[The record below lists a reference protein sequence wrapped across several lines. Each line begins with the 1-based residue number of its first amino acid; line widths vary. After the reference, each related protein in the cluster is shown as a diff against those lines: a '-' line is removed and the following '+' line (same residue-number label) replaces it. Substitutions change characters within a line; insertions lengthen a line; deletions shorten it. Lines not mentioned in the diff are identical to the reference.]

1 MTGVL
6 SEGSRTV
13 NNVEKETAIE
23 LLARTVHFHLE
34 RHLRRFLVFNDID
47 TRDPEIKAKDLE
59 MDLNSWRRR
68 SKKCAIRRTDDYLI
82 CLPCLVTKNRAHHG
96 PGNDLSEEQCVI
108 STNVKELL
116 NELKVDQIG
125 NICKLFA
132 RVLTESVCTNTIN
145 SDLGEELRTITPPW
159 GVMGLGYSLREF
171 SFTKENYLT
180 HHAAGT
186 LADQLVRR
194 GLLDAATAGKEDQR
208 TQGEADQ
215 QTKSVDTKAK

>member
-1 MTGVL
+1 M
-6 SEGSRTV
+6 
-13 NNVEKETAIE
+13 KPP
-23 LLARTVHFHLE
+23 F
-34 RHLRRFLVFNDID
+34 
-47 TRDPEIKAKDLE
+47 
-59 MDLNSWRRR
+59 
-68 SKKCAIRRTDDYLI
+68 KKDDYLI

-132 RVLTESVCTNTIN
+132 RVITESVCTNTIN
-145 SDLGEELRTITPPW
+145 SDLGEEPRTFTPPW
-159 GVMGLGYSLREF
+159 GVMGLGYSLRDF
-171 SFTKENYLT
+171 SFNKENYLT

-194 GLLDAATAGKEDQR
+194 GLLDAATAGEEDQR

-215 QTKSVDTKAK
+215 QTKSVDTKDK